1 MGFDAWDYRGLD
13 VDGAEVATTTK
24 TWAGW
29 TKERFTKADNYVVQV
44 EPSVGQPL
52 RSSQPPSRSTAL
64 KQGTQTRGSTL
75 SGTPRYS

>member
-1 MGFDAWDYRGLD
+1 

-52 RSSQPPSRSTAL
+52 RSSQPPSRSTW
-64 KQGTQTRGSTL
+64 R
-75 SGTPRYS
+75 